1 METMTFCVP
10 CLFGLEGLVG
20 DELRRLELSNVRV
33 EDRRVFFE
41 GDFAAMAKANLCCR
55 MGERVMILLA
65 EFDAHSFEDLFQG
78 VKAVPL
84 ERFIPKDGAF
94 PVKGYSL
101 NSQLHSVPD
110 CQAIVK
116 KAAVTRLGEHYGL
129 GWLPETGETY
139 QLRFS
144 IMKDH
149 VELFLDTSGVSL
161 HKRGYRREANLA
173 PLHETM
179 AAAMVNLARYRGRV
193 FFWDPFCGSGT
204 ICIEAAMI
212 ALNRAPGLN
221 RSFMAQKWACV
232 PEAVWQQARTEALDR
247 EYRGDYHILGS
258 DIDPASLEIAQQ
270 NARKAGVGRLI
281 EFREAD
287 ATKMSLPADRG
298 LIVCNPPYGERMMD
312 VNAARKLLRGFGAAA
327 AQSPMKQYIISSD
340 EQFEEFY
347 GMKADKKR
355 KLYNGMLRCNLY
367 MYYQPPEKRRPFRT
381 APTGKNRPQG
391 GRPAGKKRQDFR
403 KR

>member
-55 MGERVMILLA
+55 MGERVMILLS

-78 VKAVPL
+78 VKATPL

-116 KAAVTRLGEHYGL
+116 KAAVTRLGEKYGL
-129 GWLPETGETY
+129 GWMPETGETY

-179 AAAMVNLARYRGRV
+179 AAAMVNLARYRGRD

-221 RSFMAQKWACV
+221 RSFMAQKWSCV
-232 PEAVWQQARTEALDR
+232 PETIWQQARTEALDR
-247 EYRGDYHILGS
+247 EYRGEYHILGS

-270 NARKAGVGRLI
+270 NARKAGVGKLI

-287 ATKMSLPADRG
+287 ATKMSLPTDKG
-298 LIVCNPPYGERMMD
+298 LLVCNPPYGERMLEQRS
-312 VNAARKLLRGFGAAA
+312 AQRLYGAFGPASQICRRLEKIHHLLRTGVRALLRQAGRQEAQALQRPAAV
-327 AQSPMKQYIISSD
+327 QRVHVLLIVRILIRR
-340 EQFEEFY
+340 
-347 GMKADKKR
+347 KR
-355 KLYNGMLRCNLY
+355 KGNVPRYEARFYC
-367 MYYQPPEKRRPFRT
+367 ESCRR
-381 APTGKNRPQG
+381 KI
-391 GRPAGKKRQDFR
+391 
-403 KR
+403 

>member
-55 MGERVMILLA
+55 MGERVMILLS

-78 VKAVPL
+78 VKATPL

-116 KAAVTRLGEHYGL
+116 KAAVTRLGEKYGL
-129 GWLPETGETY
+129 GWMPETGETY

-144 IMKDH
+144 NMKDH

-179 AAAMVNLARYRGRV
+179 AAAMVNLARYRGRD

-212 ALNRAPGLN
+212 ARSARRSGRAC
-221 RSFMAQKWACV
+221 RS
-232 PEAVWQQARTEALDR
+232 R
-247 EYRGDYHILGS
+247 
-258 DIDPASLEIAQQ
+258 
-270 NARKAGVGRLI
+270 
-281 EFREAD
+281 
-287 ATKMSLPADRG
+287 
-298 LIVCNPPYGERMMD
+298 
-312 VNAARKLLRGFGAAA
+312 FGARQERRRSTANTA
-327 AQSPMKQYIISSD
+327 GNTTSS
-340 EQFEEFY
+340 
-347 GMKADKKR
+347 
-355 KLYNGMLRCNLY
+355 
-367 MYYQPPEKRRPFRT
+367 
-381 APTGKNRPQG
+381 APTLTRLHS
-391 GRPAGKKRQDFR
+391 RSRSRTRARQASASSSSSAR
-403 KR
+403 RTPRR

>member
-55 MGERVMILLA
+55 MGERVMILLS

-78 VKAVPL
+78 VKATPL

-116 KAAVTRLGEHYGL
+116 KAAVTRLGEKYGL
-129 GWLPETGETY
+129 GWMPETGETY

-179 AAAMVNLARYRGRV
+179 AAAMVNLARYRGRD

-221 RSFMAQKWACV
+221 RSFMAQKWSCV
-232 PEAVWQQARTEALDR
+232 PETVWQQARTEALDR
-247 EYRGDYHILGS
+247 EYRGEYHILGS
-258 DIDPASLEIAQQ
+258 DIDPGFT
-270 NARKAGVGRLI
+270 R
-281 EFREAD
+281 
-287 ATKMSLPADRG
+287 DRAA
-298 LIVCNPPYGERMMD
+298 ER
-312 VNAARKLLRGFGAAA
+312 A
-327 AQSPMKQYIISSD
+327 
-340 EQFEEFY
+340 
-347 GMKADKKR
+347 
-355 KLYNGMLRCNLY
+355 
-367 MYYQPPEKRRPFRT
+367 
-381 APTGKNRPQG
+381 QG
-391 GRPAGKKRQDFR
+391 GRRQAHRVPRGGRHEDEPAHGQGPSRLQPALWRADARAAQRAAAVRRVRPASQICRRLEKIHHLLRTGVRALLRQAGRQETQALQRPAAVQRVHVLLIVRILIRR
-403 KR
+403 KRKGNVPRYEARFYCESRRRKI